1 MNLLE
6 LQRRMAADV
15 ARPLTVDF
23 DMQTAAED
31 GSSVREIAESYVKP
45 NDRLSSFERLEIYN
59 RQYWFRVIG
68 AVSEDFAALQ
78 AVLGNKKFDSLVLAY
93 LQENP
98 STSFTL
104 RNLSAK
110 LPQWLESHREFA
122 GKRRQLALDVARLE
136 WAYVESYDSASVAPL
151 TESDLA
157 NLGENSTLHL
167 QPHVQLLALR
177 YPVDELVLA
186 VHRAS
191 PAADIAS
198 NAASERKKSKRIPLP
213 AMGRAATY
221 LAVHRFENTVYY
233 RRLEHEAF
241 LLLSSLQQ
249 GQTLGAAI
257 DEAFAKSKM
266 GAEEQAGKIQ
276 QCFAHA
282 AEMGWFCRQVSDT
295 HQ

>member
-6 LQRRMAADV
+6 LQRRMASDV
-15 ARPLTVDF
+15 TRPLTPDF
-23 DMQTAAED
+23 DMQPAAED

-68 AVSEDFAALQ
+68 AVSEDFPALQ
-78 AVLGNKKFDSLVLAY
+78 AVVGNKKFDRLVLAY
-93 LQENP
+93 LGENP

-110 LPQWLESHREFA
+110 LPQWLDAHPEFS

-136 WAYVESYDSASVAPL
+136 WAYVEAFDSASVEPL
-151 TESDLA
+151 TEGALA
-157 NLGENSTLHL
+157 NLGANSTLRL

-186 VHRAS
+186 VHRANS
-191 PAADIAS
+191 SSDIAS
-198 NAASERKKSKRIPLP
+198 NAVAERKKAKRTPLP
-213 AMGRAATY
+213 PVRRSATY

-233 RRLEHEAF
+233 RRLEREAF
-241 LLLSSLQQ
+241 LLLSSLRQ
-249 GQTLGAAI
+249 GQTLVAAI
-257 DEAFAKSKM
+257 EAAFAKSKLTD
-266 GAEEQAGKIQ
+266 EEQAARIQ

-282 AEMGWFCRQVSDT
+282 AEMGWFCRHPGDDSQ
-295 HQ
+295 